1 MISEN
6 TEQLFSSLKFAWY
19 SMRNLLKICTV
30 LLCFLIY
37 NYLNYYN
44 YSSFLISLF
53 YAPLMCV
60 YMCVYVYVYMYIY
73 VCMYVC
79 IYIYIYICMHIYIYI
94 YIYIHTNI
102 TNIFS
107 FKERELK
114 RLIEIWLV
122 ILIINFNKECL
133 LYYRFLNGNAFQWFH
148 VHNCGIKNNCLEEPF
163 FSLSCYN

>member
-1 MISEN
+1 
-6 TEQLFSSLKFAWY
+6 
-19 SMRNLLKICTV
+19 MRNFLKICTV
-30 LLCFLIY
+30 LLSFLIY

-53 YAPLMCV
+53 YASLMCV
-60 YMCVYVYVYMYIY
+60 HMCVCMCIYVYICVY
-73 VCMYVC
+73 
-79 IYIYIYICMHIYIYI
+79 IYIYI
-94 YIYIHTNI
+94 YIYTYTYIHTNI
-102 TNIFS
+102 TNKFS

-114 RLIEIWLV
+114 RLIEILLV
-122 ILIINFNKECL
+122 ILIVNFNKDCS

>member
-6 TEQLFSSLKFAWY
+6 TDELFSSLKFAWY

-79 IYIYIYICMHIYIYI
+79 MYVYIYIYIIYIYIY
-94 YIYIHTNI
+94 T
-102 TNIFS
+102 FG
-107 FKERELK
+107 LQ
-114 RLIEIWLV
+114 
-122 ILIINFNKECL
+122 NFNRV
-133 LYYRFLNGNAFQWFH
+133 LYYWNKFKLFEKKDTCIQLKFH
-148 VHNCGIKNNCLEEPF
+148 AICNHLV
-163 FSLSCYN
+163 

>member
-60 YMCVYVYVYMYIY
+60 YMCVYLSISISVS
-73 VCMYVC
+73 
-79 IYIYIYICMHIYIYI
+79 IYIYIY
-94 YIYIHTNI
+94 TNI
-102 TNIFS
+102 TNKFF
-107 FKERELK
+107 FKETELK

-122 ILIINFNKECL
+122 ILIVNFNKDCSL
-133 LYYRFLNGNAFQWFH
+133 HYRFLHGNAFQWFH